1 MAESKRSESTHIYLL
16 SFILPMVVLTT
27 MFVGDWATSL
37 GIIIPLTLYPL
48 LDVFFS
54 IRENPLP
61 SRQHPAYLEWIPA
74 LHVIFQ
80 LVILAALFKLA
91 NTDGSVWTT
100 WAAAISCGFCAGISG
115 IVPAH
120 ELGHYVWGPRRWL
133 ANVMMQV
140 VAYPHFTQ
148 EHNRN
153 HHRYVAMDKD
163 GASAPLG
170 RGFWKHLVVTIPFQ
184 WLSIHREMS
193 RKFPGIRNPV
203 LLRTILSLLTASAL
217 FLYNTA
223 VGSTWLIYSASA
235 VFLLEYVNYIRHYG
249 LHREEDEVV
258 TELHSWDS
266 EARWSCWML
275 LELSRHSAH
284 HLKANVPFW
293 QLQPTTGALRL
304 PSGYFG
310 CFWPCMIPPLWK
322 WLIHPKLDLLE
333 RKLKEKPT

>member
-80 LVILAALFKLA
+80 LVILATLFKLA

-120 ELGHYVWGPRRWL
+120 ELGHYVRGPRRWL
-133 ANVMMQV
+133 ATP
-140 VAYPHFTQ
+140 AK
-148 EHNRN
+148 NR
-153 HHRYVAMDKD
+153 
-163 GASAPLG
+163 
-170 RGFWKHLVVTIPFQ
+170 
-184 WLSIHREMS
+184 
-193 RKFPGIRNPV
+193 
-203 LLRTILSLLTASAL
+203 
-217 FLYNTA
+217 
-223 VGSTWLIYSASA
+223 ST
-235 VFLLEYVNYIRHYG
+235 
-249 LHREEDEVV
+249 
-258 TELHSWDS
+258 
-266 EARWSCWML
+266 
-275 LELSRHSAH
+275 
-284 HLKANVPFW
+284 
-293 QLQPTTGALRL
+293 
-304 PSGYFG
+304 
-310 CFWPCMIPPLWK
+310 
-322 WLIHPKLDLLE
+322 
-333 RKLKEKPT
+333 